1 MFGIRRGRVVVVGDH
16 QREEHVTG
24 PFGAEALG
32 IRSIAVDLPAKHVAA
47 VTTDGTRLLV
57 GDRDRVPGSPP
68 ASARARTVTSGS
80 DLLRPAYDLYGQ
92 LWVVDDTSRGAV
104 VSLIRSGSRRS
115 VAAPGLTGQ
124 DVERFAMS
132 RDGTRFVAVLDRAG
146 RDVLVV
152 SRVRRDTDGRVRGLT
167 GATELSMA
175 GAGVT
180 SVKDVAFR
188 APGSLVVLAGQRGG
202 ASQVLIMKVDGS
214 SQPEDLSTDAELFRD
229 RATRVTSSPAVG
241 TSLYI
246 GTETGQMFSLA
257 SSGRWTG
264 TSIEPGLTA
273 TTFVG

>member
-1 MFGIRRGRVVVVGDH
+1 
-16 QREEHVTG
+16 
-24 PFGAEALG
+24 
-32 IRSIAVDLPAKHVAA
+32 
-47 VTTDGTRLLV
+47 
-57 GDRDRVPGSPP
+57 
-68 ASARARTVTSGS
+68 VTSGS

-104 VSLIRSGSRRS
+104 VSVIRSGSRRS